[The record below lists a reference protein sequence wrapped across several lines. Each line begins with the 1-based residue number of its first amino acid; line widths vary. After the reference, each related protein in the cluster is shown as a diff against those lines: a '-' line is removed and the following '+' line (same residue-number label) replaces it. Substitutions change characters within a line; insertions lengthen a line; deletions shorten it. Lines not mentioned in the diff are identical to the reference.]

1 MTSRYINSG
10 FMEGRSYII
19 GRAGQLRIV
28 GSSVSRSHASI
39 TFEDGMIKLR
49 DLSSTNGTMVE
60 KSGRFVPCQEAYISL
75 NTRLKIGN
83 GIYSV
88 KGLLATYGI
97 YGVSR
102 DNTDFT
108 IHLSKPSRKT
118 NLPHLNPNNLVL
130 GQ

>member
-1 MTSRYINSG
+1 
-10 FMEGRSYII
+10 
-19 GRAGQLRIV
+19 
-28 GSSVSRSHASI
+28 
-39 TFEDGMIKLR
+39 MIKLR

-88 KGLLATYGI
+88 KALLATYGI

-108 IHLSKPSRKT
+108 IHLSKPRKT